1 MNYEYIFQINNFNN
15 DIMPIVPMLNI
26 IPDAPIFDADPIPM
40 INPDVPIDYDEMP
53 GLAPIEDDEM
63 PGLVPVNNNVQ
74 IVINQMDAL
83 PVVHR
88 NNMILT
94 INHLLDELDDY
105 IERNNIK
112 NLMMAHINYILY
124 VLRNDDG
131 IEYTNEEI
139 NNFLIPFNIANQYE
153 YNDNEKNLIED
164 FKDIVNQSNADQNK
178 LIYNIF
184 SGLNY

>member
-15 DIMPIVPMLNI
+15 DIIPIVPMHNI
-26 IPDAPIFDADPIPM
+26 IPDAPIFGADPIP
-40 INPDVPIDYDEMP
+40 IIEEIPPFFE
-53 GLAPIEDDEM
+53 EDDDM
-63 PGLVPVNNNVQ
+63 PGLVQINNNVQ
-74 IVINQMDAL
+74 IVINQMDGL

-105 IERNNIK
+105 IERINIK

-131 IEYTNEEI
+131 IEYSNDEI

-164 FKDIVNQSNADQNK
+164 FKDIVNQSNAAQNK